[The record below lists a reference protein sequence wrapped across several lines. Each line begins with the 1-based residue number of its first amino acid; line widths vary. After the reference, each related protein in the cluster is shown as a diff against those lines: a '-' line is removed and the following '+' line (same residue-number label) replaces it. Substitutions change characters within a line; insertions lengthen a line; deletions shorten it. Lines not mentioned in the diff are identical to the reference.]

1 VTENP
6 AARPEKQ
13 KATIQEIASVLRS
26 TEAMAVQFTE
36 RVQERVGEQ
45 VSPADVLSVMKKM
58 SNKRL
63 SMSKV
68 VDKVRRQQ
76 SS

>member
-1 VTENP
+1 
-6 AARPEKQ
+6 
-13 KATIQEIASVLRS
+13 
-26 TEAMAVQFTE
+26 MAVQFTE

-45 VSPADVLSVMKKM
+45 VSPADVLSAMKKM